1 MLTQI
6 LFVMPSK
13 AKHLSLTRFRDPLT
27 LAPTGVDLRFTF
39 VIRYAHREHLLMF
52 SLRYGQDDKFAKKT
66 SCGSTA
72 ILFPKLKQIKT
83 IPHAFC
89 Y

>member
-6 LFVMPSK
+6 LFVILSK

-52 SLRYGQDDKFAKKT
+52 SLRYGQGDKFTDNFSVGSTSVLLPCIYDDKIIN
-66 SCGSTA
+66 SSDP
-72 ILFPKLKQIKT
+72 L
-83 IPHAFC
+83 
-89 Y
+89 